1 LDAQNAI
8 HGASWTW
15 KGNGPEPFGE
25 GVVKGQVGL
34 FEEWQISLLVRIS
47 SIPVDNVFE
56 LPSVSQGISGWHSV
70 LII

>member
-1 LDAQNAI
+1 MERHA
-8 HGASWTW
+8 
-15 KGNGPEPFGE
+15 
-25 GVVKGQVGL
+25 VKGQVGL